1 MEQAIIKEKG
11 KENVSLIMHDIHMV
25 SVDRTMKDIAYFRS
39 ALRNAE
45 SIYYPNR
52 TRLYDLYEDVKLDGH
67 LTGIINKRF
76 DAILNKILCFEKD
89 GKEVE
94 EMECLLD
101 SMSFRETKRN
111 ILQTI
116 IHGTTGMEF
125 IPGTEFE
132 FEEIPRKHIKPEIGV
147 ITKEQSGYDGIE
159 YRDLSN
165 VWVIGKKRDYGLLLH
180 CSVYALYKKGGFGDY
195 AQYLEIF
202 GQPIRVFKYDANDI
216 TTKTQLAEAANNAGS
231 SLALVIPNQANFE
244 IMDGKSSN
252 ANGDL
257 QKQFIDACNE
267 EMDIAVLGN
276 TETTGNSKGGSN
288 AKAKEHGKQQN
299 EITKSDMIYLLAHLN
314 SPKFFS
320 ILKSYG
326 FPVDGGKFKFKKEID
341 LTALSQKSVID
352 TTVINAVGLPVS
364 DDYFY
369 DTYGITKPDNYDELK
384 KEKEDEKLQSQ
395 HKVDP
400 KIEPNKNDGKPT
412 KDKKKL
418 KPENLTA
425 WQNLMA
431 KLSDFFDPAHK
442 D

>member
-1 MEQAIIKEKG
+1 MEQPIKKEKG

-67 LTGIINKRF
+67 LTGIMNKRI
-76 DAILNKILCFEKD
+76 DAVLNKQLCFYKD
-89 GKEVE
+89 DKEVE
-94 EMECLLD
+94 EIEPLLG
-101 SMSFRETKRN
+101 SMCFRELKKT

-116 IHGTTGMEF
+116 FHGISGMEF
-125 IPGTEFE
+125 IPGAEIE
-132 FEEIPRKHIKPEIGV
+132 FEEIPRKHIKPENGV
-147 ITKEQSGYDGIE
+147 IAQDQSSYEGTPYK
-159 YRDLSN
+159 DLSN

-257 QKQFIDACNE
+257 QKQFIESCNN
-267 EMDIAVLGN
+267 EMDIAILGN
-276 TETTGNSKGGSN
+276 TETTGNSNGGSN

-299 EITKSDMIYLLAHLN
+299 EITKSDMIYLLNHLN
-314 SPKFFS
+314 TPKCLA

-326 FPVDGGKFKFKKEID
+326 FPVDGGKFKFEKEID
-341 LTALSQKSVID
+341 LTALTQKSVID
-352 TTVINAVGLPVS
+352 ATVISAVGLPVS

-384 KEKEDEKLQSQ
+384 KKKEDEKLQSQ
-395 HKVDP
+395 QKVDP
-400 KIEPNKNDGKPT
+400 KIEPIKKDNKLA
-412 KDKKKL
+412 KDKKKV

-431 KLSDFFDPAHK
+431 KLSNFFDQAHK